1 MIESDGDHLEYLAEL
16 LKKKEKELNKLIR
29 QAKNRIGNKLLRYV
43 KEETPV
49 AEKDGGTAQKSW
61 IYRETGAD
69 TGVVESNLDYIVH
82 LEYGHRTRLG
92 TGKGKKYRPK
102 GDIRFVP
109 GAFML
114 KKSIDNIDKEIEKEI
129 EKVFENFWDL

>member
-1 MIESDGDHLEYLAEL
+1 MIEPEGDYLEYLIEI
-16 LKKKEKELNKLIR
+16 LKKKEQELDKLIR

-49 AEKDGGTAQKSW
+49 DTGTAQRSW
-61 IYRETGAD
+61 IYRETGND
-69 TGVVESNLDYIVH
+69 TGIVENNIDYIVH

-92 TGKGKKYRPK
+92 TGKGKKYRIK
-102 GDIRFVP
+102 GDTKFVP

-114 KKSIDNIDKEIEKEI
+114 KKSIDNIEKDIEKEL
-129 EKVFENFWDL
+129 EKVFDDFWG